1 MKLWV
6 KKIEGTETFW
16 GIHSDDQ
23 ETPHGVTAYPTFEN
37 IYPMDIE
44 TPVIWAEVMRAY
56 PTLNRALI
64 SFAKEKVLTYSVV
77 GDLYVGL
84 TNLNSIEVRRAW
96 RHQIVSSN
104 HYRWIGLVSACYI
117 GVSGEYKVMTPTGEE
132 HCSDIMN
139 SLFSELFN
147 ACPVCGCVRNYV
159 DDGPC
164 DICIQTHGQ
173 CVSCGEYLPLSEL
186 ENTRRGFL
194 CGGCNVV
201 CRDDIIEG
209 YGHTR
214 GDLPFYPE
222 KTPKARYYGVEFEFS
237 GECTDRGLWEA
248 VDTFT
253 RKNRYGEAKEDGSLS
268 GDGFELVT
276 YPATY
281 KHLKSDVFGLQAL
294 LKKVNASGFRRVSE
308 TGMHIHVSR
317 ASLGSE
323 AIDKLAAILNNCQ
336 SEIIA
341 ISDRGGVSSWS
352 KFDYDP
358 KRCTESYAVEK
369 CRDKDDSDSD
379 RYLALNTTNSET
391 VEFRFFRGTKSF
403 DKFIRRLVFIDCL
416 LHYVDVHSFSECFA
430 VETLAGVCAG
440 NDETMRFLAE
450 YDIQ

>member
-1 MKLWV
+1 MRLWV

-44 TPVIWAEVMRAY
+44 KPVIWAELMRVY
-56 PTLNRALI
+56 PTLNTALI
-64 SFAKEKVLTYSVV
+64 SFAKEQVLTYPVA
-77 GDLYVGL
+77 GDLYIVL
-84 TNLNSIEVRRAW
+84 TSLNNIEVRRTW
-96 RHQIVSSN
+96 RHQIVSTT
-104 HYRWIGLVSACYI
+104 HYRWLGLVSACYI

-132 HCSDIMN
+132 QCTDIMH

-147 ACPVCGCVRNYV
+147 ECPVCGRVRNYV

-173 CVSCGEYLPLSEL
+173 CSSCGAYFPLSDL
-186 ENTRRGFL
+186 ANTRRGFL
-194 CGGCNVV
+194 CRDCNVV
-201 CRDDIIEG
+201 SRDDVIDG

-214 GDLPFYPE
+214 GDLPFFPE
-222 KTPKARYYGVEFEFS
+222 RMPKVRYYGVEFEFS
-237 GECTDRGLWEA
+237 GDCTDNGLWEA

-276 YPATY
+276 YPATF
-281 KHLKSDVFGLQAL
+281 KHLHSDVFGLQAL

-317 ASLGSE
+317 ASLGKE
-323 AIDKLAAILNNCQ
+323 AVDKLAAILNNCQ
-336 SEIIA
+336 SDIID
-341 ISDRGGVSSWS
+341 ISDRGAVSSWA
-352 KFDYDP
+352 KFDYDSSC
-358 KRCTESYAVEK
+358 RDSYAIGK
-369 CRDKDDSDSD
+369 CRNKDDADD
-379 RYLALNTTNSET
+379 RYSALNCTNSAT

-416 LHYVDVHSFSECFA
+416 LDYIDNHTFSECFA
-430 VETLAGVCAG
+430 VETLAEVCTG
-440 NDETMRFLAE
+440 NDEAMRFLAE
-450 YDIQ
+450 YNIQ